1 MSPIPDGPPGLDD
14 GEALQRC
21 LQALDPL
28 RPDFAAAQVYATL
41 ALRESVEKLANEIRL
56 AFPTLTWRENAGR
69 DDQPPPRHGA

>member
-1 MSPIPDGPPGLDD
+1 MSSLSDDRDDLDP

-28 RPDFAAAQVYATL
+28 RPDHQAAQVYATL

-56 AFPTLTWRENAGR
+56 ASRR
-69 DDQPPPRHGA
+69 